1 MTAVSARR
9 FRLPRPDSADGSMTL
24 IEHLQELRVRM
35 FKALVALVVGAIA
48 AYIFFHPIFAVIR
61 HPYCS
66 LPASETL
73 VKGCRFV
80 FLAPFDAFT
89 IRLKIS
95 LLVGAILTS
104 PVWLYQLWA
113 FITPALHR
121 HERRWA
127 VSFVVSAVGLF
138 FAGCALAYYEMP
150 RVLKFLLGV
159 GGGSLVNLPTI
170 DEYLG
175 YLQGMLVVFG
185 VSFELPLVLVML
197 NFAGVLSAARMRHW
211 WRWSVLAIVVF
222 AGAAAPSPDAV
233 TMLVL
238 AVPMVAFYLLA
249 LGVATLHD
257 RRHPRDPY
265 AGLDPDQTSPLPD

>member
-1 MTAVSARR
+1 
-9 FRLPRPDSADGSMTL
+9 MTL

-35 FKALVALVVGAIA
+35 FKALLALVLGAVV
-48 AYIFFHPIFAVIR
+48 AYVFFHPIFAVIR

-66 LPASETL
+66 LPAKDTL
-73 VKGCRFV
+73 VGGCRFA
-80 FLAPFDAFT
+80 FFAPFDAFT

-127 VSFVVSAVGLF
+127 VSFVTSAVALF
-138 FAGCALAYYEMP
+138 GGGCALAYYEMP
-150 RVLKFLLGV
+150 RVLRFLLGV
-159 GGGSLVNLPTI
+159 GGTSLVNLPTI
-170 DEYLG
+170 DEYLT

-185 VSFELPLVLVML
+185 VSFELPLILVML
-197 NFAGVLSAARMRHW
+197 NFSGILSAARMRHW

-238 AVPMVAFYLLA
+238 AVPMVLFYLLA
-249 LGVATLHD
+249 LGIASLHD
-257 RRHPRDPY
+257 RRHPRNPY
-265 AGLDPDQTSPLPD
+265 ADLDPDQPSPLPDAPVM